1 MKKIICMAM
10 TLLLVMGSA
19 FAQNESKKKGGFWS
33 KVKKGVES
41 TTGLDVSKET
51 LFVYPTIGEW
61 KMQFVSAIGDPE
73 TGVVSVKI
81 KIMPLAKQGSAFLK
95 LTEVIDE
102 KKNVLHEGK
111 FWKETSKFMTRDLSE
126 SPLYNDLEPNTYS
139 EYTFQPIAVP
149 EGSKNISAL
158 KFTLEAQNSQ
168 LKGFEVRD
176 IPIEWIK
183 TE

>member
-1 MKKIICMAM
+1 
-10 TLLLVMGSA
+10 
-19 FAQNESKKKGGFWS
+19 
-33 KVKKGVES
+33 
-41 TTGLDVSKET
+41 
-51 LFVYPTIGEW
+51 
-61 KMQFVSAIGDPE
+61 
-73 TGVVSVKI
+73 
-81 KIMPLAKQGSAFLK
+81 
-95 LTEVIDE
+95 
-102 KKNVLHEGK
+102 
-111 FWKETSKFMTRDLSE
+111 MTRDLSE